1 MISFKKIGLLE
12 TVVLLSAIY
21 VFSTLIWTATTRS
34 AVQEKAN
41 LVKSNHEIIVNFI
54 NNQVNTCDN
63 SGKKEKTLWGDFCDE
78 TWSSKKIIIYL
89 NSQLKLTNPY
99 SKNILIV
106 KGVQDPRLQAEGKAG
121 QSTEIGVIFVSS
133 SDLVM
138 SQDQNG

>member
-41 LVKSNHEIIVNFI
+41 LVKSNHETIVNFI
-54 NNQVNTCDN
+54 NNQVNNCDN

-78 TWSSKKIIIYL
+78 TWSSKKII
-89 NSQLKLTNPY
+89 NSFGIRY
-99 SKNILIV
+99 S
-106 KGVQDPRLQAEGKAG
+106 
-121 QSTEIGVIFVSS
+121 QSKIRINVVSTAFPNR
-133 SDLVM
+133 
-138 SQDQNG
+138 QFQFI